1 MNGRM
6 KRQRKGKFAFM
17 VVAIIVGVF
26 LLVALLQYLWNT
38 LMVDIFNLKA
48 ITYWQALGLFVLSK
62 ILFGR
67 GFGKPGGGRF
77 RRDFPRQM
85 EKEKIFP
92 TRKENVCAKNGGVVL
107 EDDAG
112 SEKKNKNFKVKTVVG
127 RLLL

>member
-17 VVAIIVGVF
+17 FVAIIVGVF

-48 ITYWQALGLFVLSK
+48 ITYWQALGLFILSR

-67 GFGKPGGGRF
+67 GFGKPGGRRF
-77 RRDFPRQM
+77 RKDFPRQM
-85 EKEKIFP
+85 EKGEDLSDDERERLREEWKRRF
-92 TRKENVCAKNGGVVL
+92 GGRC
-107 EDDAG
+107 G
-112 SEKKNKNFKVKTVVG
+112 F
-127 RLLL
+127 

>member
-17 VVAIIVGVF
+17 FVAIIVGVF

-48 ITYWQALGLFVLSK
+48 ITYWQALGLFILSR

-77 RRDFPRQM
+77 RKDFPRQM
-85 EKEKIFP
+85 EKGEDLSDDERERLREEWKRRF
-92 TRKENVCAKNGGVVL
+92 GGRC
-107 EDDAG
+107 G
-112 SEKKNKNFKVKTVVG
+112 F
-127 RLLL
+127 

>member
-38 LMVDIFNLKA
+38 VMVDIFNLKA

-67 GFGKPGGGRF
+67 GLGKPGGGRF
-77 RRDFPRQM
+77 RRDVPPQM
-85 EKEKIFP
+85 EKGEDLSDEERERLREEWKRRF
-92 TRKENVCAKNGGVVL
+92 GGRC
-107 EDDAG
+107 G
-112 SEKKNKNFKVKTVVG
+112 F
-127 RLLL
+127 

>member
-17 VVAIIVGVF
+17 FVAIIVIVF

-38 LMVDIFNLKA
+38 LMVDIFHLKA
-48 ITYWQALGLFVLSK
+48 ITYWQALGLFVLSR

-77 RRDFPRQM
+77 RKGFPTQTENGEDLSEE
-85 EKEKIFP
+85 EKERLREEWKRRF
-92 TRKENVCAKNGGVVL
+92 
-107 EDDAG
+107 
-112 SEKKNKNFKVKTVVG
+112 SG
-127 RLLL
+127 RCGF

>member
-67 GFGKPGGGRF
+67 GFGKPEGGRF
-77 RRDFPRQM
+77 RRDFPPQM
-85 EKEKIFP
+85 EKGEDLSDEERERLREEWKRRF
-92 TRKENVCAKNGGVVL
+92 GGRC
-107 EDDAG
+107 G
-112 SEKKNKNFKVKTVVG
+112 F
-127 RLLL
+127 

>member
-38 LMVDIFNLKA
+38 VMVDIFNLKA

-77 RRDFPRQM
+77 GRDVPPQM
-85 EKEKIFP
+85 EKGEDLSDEERERLREEWKRRF
-92 TRKENVCAKNGGVVL
+92 GGRC
-107 EDDAG
+107 G
-112 SEKKNKNFKVKTVVG
+112 F
-127 RLLL
+127 

>member
-17 VVAIIVGVF
+17 FVAIIVGVF

-38 LMVDIFNLKA
+38 LIVDIFNLKA
-48 ITYWQALGLFVLSK
+48 ITYWQALGLFVLSR

-77 RRDFPRQM
+77 RKDVPRQM
-85 EKEKIFP
+85 EK
-92 TRKENVCAKNGGVVL
+92 G
-107 EDDAG
+107 EDL
-112 SEKKNKNFKVKTVVG
+112 SEEERERLRDEWRRRFG
-127 RLLL
+127 RRCGF

>member
-38 LMVDIFNLKA
+38 VMVDIFNLKA

-67 GFGKPGGGRF
+67 GFGKPRGGRF
-77 RRDFPRQM
+77 RRDFPPQM
-85 EKEKIFP
+85 EKGEDLSDEERERLREEWKRRF
-92 TRKENVCAKNGGVVL
+92 GGRC
-107 EDDAG
+107 G
-112 SEKKNKNFKVKTVVG
+112 F
-127 RLLL
+127 